1 MRSLSL
7 LALLLLA
14 ACTSLPPGSAE
25 ALAKLDVATTDLA
38 ALRVA
43 VDLPQVLE
51 PRPETARLVVRVG
64 GWAGRTEESFP
75 LEIDAEETRRAELA
89 LAPPP
94 GRHVVAFRLP
104 QASLAAAEA
113 FRRRALAEPRAPV
126 LSLGVA
132 ADACRLGRLIEGPLP
147 ITTFLRAP
155 ETAGFV
161 ALMQPADLRRL
172 VRGDLLAALPLCHAG
187 LS

>member
-1 MRSLSL
+1 MRSLPL

-25 ALAKLDVATTDLA
+25 ALRKLDVASTGLA
-38 ALRVA
+38 ELRVA
-43 VDLPQVLE
+43 VDLPLALE

-64 GWAGRTEESFP
+64 GWTGRTEESFP
-75 LEIDAEETRRAELA
+75 LEIDAEETRLAELA

-113 FRRRALAEPRAPV
+113 FRQRALAARPAPV

-132 ADACRLGRLIEGPLP
+132 ADACRLGRFGEGPLLFA
-147 ITTFLRAP
+147 TFLRAP
-155 ETAGFV
+155 ETGGYV
-161 ALMQPADLRRL
+161 ALMHPADLRRL
-172 VRGDLLAALPLCHAG
+172 VRGDLLEALPPCHAG